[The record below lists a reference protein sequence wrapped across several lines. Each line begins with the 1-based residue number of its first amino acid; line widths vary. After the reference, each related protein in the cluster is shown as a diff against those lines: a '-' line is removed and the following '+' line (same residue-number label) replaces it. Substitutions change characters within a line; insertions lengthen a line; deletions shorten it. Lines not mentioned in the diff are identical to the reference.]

1 MVQEIVTQALS
12 SEGSTVAAFLV
23 AIIALWRSLIDANKS
38 RIVALEKAVSEC
50 MSKHEECEK
59 RNRILSAALIDVIEN
74 REAAAVARCK
84 ALLQE

>member
-1 MVQEIVTQALS
+1 MVQEIMTQALQS
-12 SEGSTVAAFLV
+12 QGFTVAAFLV
-23 AIIALWRSLIDANKS
+23 AIIALWRSLHDANKS
-38 RIVALEKAVSEC
+38 RITALETAVSEC
-50 MSKHEECEK
+50 MRKHDDCEK